1 MNLVKDT
8 VEVEAFPQDLPNR
21 IEVDISTLVTVNDV
35 VFVRDLKVS
44 SKVEIVDDME
54 LPVLTI
60 AVLSDE
66 VEESTG
72 SSESVGEGSV
82 ENAESAS

>member
-1 MNLVKDT
+1 M
-8 VEVEAFPQDLPNR
+8 EVEAFPQDLPNR
-21 IEVDISTLVTVNDV
+21 IEIDISTLTTINDV

-60 AVLSDE
+60 AVLFDE
-66 VEESTG
+66 VEETTDSMEPTVERTLEST
-72 SSESVGEGSV
+72 EPTP
-82 ENAESAS
+82 

>member
-1 MNLVKDT
+1 

-21 IEVDISTLVTVNDV
+21 IEVDISTLTTVNDV

-60 AVLSDE
+60 AILSDE
-66 VEESTG
+66 VEETTESAG
-72 SSESVGEGSV
+72 SAGEATV
-82 ENAESAS
+82 ENIETAS